1 MSTFDFGRFS
11 QIVEEKKVEVLHQRK
26 EQNYVYMVIQQK
38 LPIND
43 VDWSA
48 FERPHITDVI
58 EELEEA
64 ITDENDDGE
73 ICLDPNHPYTQMLM
87 LSNKIKGLEDV
98 HKVRPTSPFPF
109 L

>member
-1 MSTFDFGRFS
+1 MSTFDFGRFT
-11 QIVEEKKVEVLHQRK
+11 QIVEEKKVEVLHQRQ
-26 EQNYVYMVIQQK
+26 EQNYVLMVIQQK

-43 VDWSA
+43 IDWGV
-48 FERPHITDVI
+48 FTRPHIMDVI

-64 ITDENDDGE
+64 ITDENEDGE
-73 ICLDPNHPYTQMLM
+73 ICLDPYHPYTQMLM
-87 LSNKIKGLEDV
+87 LSSKVKGLEDV